1 MFNWHPFFL
10 VVCKTILMIDN
21 EVDFIKEVIS
31 VTSLLVIQIN
41 SSHSV

>member
-1 MFNWHPFFL
+1 
-10 VVCKTILMIDN
+10 MIDN